1 MVFNTNNSKQHNT
14 FNVGGNIVLVA
25 LLIVSLILV
34 FVYTRE
40 ADSGPLHNAQ
50 GAVSGAATPFK
61 FIGGAAGSA
70 VSHAGD
76 SIEDMVTDESSYNAL
91 IEQNNALRAQVAQ
104 LEESR
109 LEAERLQG
117 LLNVKETYSLDLV
130 TGKVID
136 RKSDAWNQVIS
147 VNIGSNDGV
156 ELGLAVIGSTGLI
169 GQVIAVTPSSCD
181 VRLLTDPKSG
191 VAVLIQSNREQGI
204 VRGSLEG
211 LLYLE
216 NVDPSLSVAQGDV
229 IMTSGMGGLYPKGI
243 VIGTVANI
251 ESSSGTTDR
260 KIIVTPLSSVDPL
273 EEVAVITKM
282 NNASDSANQSSEGE

>member
-25 LLIVSLILV
+25 LLVVSLILV

-40 ADSGPLHNAQ
+40 NDSGALHSTQ
-50 GAVSGAATPFK
+50 GAISGVAAPFK
-61 FIGGAAGSA
+61 FLGGAADSA
-70 VSHAGD
+70 VSSAGD
-76 SIEDMVTDESSYNAL
+76 AVQDVLTDDSSYAAL
-91 IEQNNALRAQVAQ
+91 IKENNALRATVAQ
-104 LEESR
+104 LTESQV
-109 LEAERLQG
+109 EVERLRG
-117 LLNVKETYSLDLV
+117 LLELKETYSLDMV

-136 RKSDAWNQVIS
+136 RKSDAWNQVVS
-147 VNIGSNDGV
+147 VNIGSSDGV
-156 ELGLAVIGSTGLI
+156 ELGLPVIGSTGLI
-169 GQVIAVTPSSCD
+169 GQVVAVTPATCD

-204 VRGSLEG
+204 LRGSLEG

-216 NVDPSLSVAQGDV
+216 NIDPSVTVSQGDV

-251 ESSSGTTDR
+251 ESSAGTTDR
-260 KIIVTPLSSVDPL
+260 KIIVTPLSSADPL

-282 NNASDSANQSSEGE
+282 NSSSDSQSQSLDGE